1 MICEFLDTAFFLP
14 LQTVSFVWEM
24 EDGLLTQANGYQVP
38 T

>member
-14 LQTVSFVWEM
+14 WQRVSFVWGM